1 MYKCVWY
8 CMCEFKKLNVK
19 TRWAVMKSKMEM
31 KEDPKKCK
39 EMAKKMFEQHDV
51 NKDDKLDLSE
61 FKAMCK
67 SMKDCMKKKYGETM
81 ACSDE
86 QTENMFNAYDCEGN
100 GLLSFE
106 DICAGNERR
115 AFYWCKLMEKVWQWI
130 AMLGKGFRIKE
141 GASRKMNQWPNWN
154 EKWAKMN
161 FMEHDADENGYLS
174 IEEFK

>member
-51 NKDDKLDLSE
+51 NKDEKLDLSE

-86 QTENMFNAYDCEGN
+86 
-100 GLLSFE
+100 
-106 DICAGNERR
+106 
-115 AFYWCKLMEKVWQWI
+115 
-130 AMLGKGFRIKE
+130 
-141 GASRKMNQWPNWN
+141 
-154 EKWAKMN
+154 
-161 FMEHDADENGYLS
+161 
-174 IEEFK
+174 